1 MAIVNSNYEFIY
13 IDVGKQGRLS
23 DGEVIEATSFFHKLN
38 DGTLN
43 LPENEENDG
52 GLNFVFVADEA
63 LSLHKNI
70 IKPYSQRDLNYERR
84 IYNYRLSR
92 ARNVV
97 ENAFGIMSS
106 RFRILRTDI
115 NLSIEKINYVVSGI
129 CVLHNFL
136 RKNSTSYKSGFEVQN
151 DRNYNSDNA
160 REIDSIA
167 SLQQS
172 SKKNYSSEAKQN
184 REEYLQFFNGKGK
197 VEWQDLILNTGRA

>member
-1 MAIVNSNYEFIY
+1 MAVVNSNYEFIY

-23 DGEVIEATSFFHKLN
+23 DGGVMEATSFFHKLN

-43 LPENEENDG
+43 LPENEENDE

-63 LSLHKNI
+63 FSLHKHI
-70 IKPYSQRDLNYERR
+70 IKPYSQRNLTYERR

-115 NLSIEKINYVVSGI
+115 NISPEKINYVISAI

-136 RKNSTSYKSGFEVQN
+136 RKNSNCYKSGFETQN
-151 DRNYNSDNA
+151 TSENA
-160 REIDSIA
+160 RENVIA
-167 SLQQS
+167 SLEPS
-172 SKKNYSSEAKQN
+172 SKKNYSSDAKQN

-197 VEWQDLILNTGRA
+197 VEWQDDMLNIGRA

>member
-1 MAIVNSNYEFIY
+1 MAVVNSYYEFIH
-13 IDVGKQGRLS
+13 IDVEKQGRLS
-23 DGEVIEATSFFHKLN
+23 DGGVMEATAFFHKLN

-43 LPENEENDG
+43 LPENEENDE

-63 LSLHKNI
+63 FSLHKHI
-70 IKPYSQRDLNYERR
+70 IKPYSQRNLTYERR

-115 NLSIEKINYVVSGI
+115 NISPEKINYVISAI

-136 RKNSTSYKSGFEVQN
+136 RKNSNCYKSGFETQN
-151 DRNYNSDNA
+151 TSENA
-160 REIDSIA
+160 RENVIA
-167 SLQQS
+167 SLEPS
-172 SKKNYSSEAKQN
+172 SKKIIHQTQN
-184 REEYLQFFNGKGK
+184 KTEKDIFNFLMEKEKSNGKM
-197 VEWQDLILNTGRA
+197 IC

>member
-1 MAIVNSNYEFIY
+1 MATVNSNYEFIY

-23 DGEVIEATSFFHKLN
+23 DGGVIEATFFFHKLN

-52 GLNFVFVADEA
+52 GFNFVFVADEA
-63 LSLHKNI
+63 FNLHKHI
-70 IKPYSQRDLNYERR
+70 IKPYSQKDLNYERR

-115 NLSIEKINYVVSGI
+115 NLSVEKINYVVSAI
-129 CVLHNFL
+129 CVLHNVI
-136 RKNSTSYKSGFEVQN
+136 RKNSNSYKSGFEMQN
-151 DRNYNSDNA
+151 NRNYNWENA
-160 REIDSIA
+160 QEIDSIA
-167 SLQQS
+167 SLQPTT
-172 SKKNYSSEAKQN
+172 KKNYSIDAKQN
-184 REEYLQFFNGKGK
+184 RAEYLQFFNGKGK
-197 VEWQDLILNTGRA
+197 VECQDDMLNIGRA